1 MEAKNIKIIKG
12 SIYGLIFGFASPI
25 PGVSA
30 GTMAILLNV
39 YESFFSSISVAVVK
53 KNIDFTVSF
62 LVGWTLG
69 LFWISNIMMFLIDHY
84 EQIIFFSFIG
94 LILGSLP
101 MIYKKATVE
110 KIKIRN
116 TLIFFVAFIFMVFLA
131 LYGGDIS
138 SNSTLAELGGMSP
151 TLLLWIFVAGFI
163 SSSAMLIPGIG
174 GSLMMLI
181 FGVYTIYI
189 EAISTI
195 NIIILAIFIISMI
208 LGVLAGIVFTKKML
222 NFHAQALYF
231 SILGFII
238 GSLLIIYPGFSMD
251 IEGVLSI
258 GLMIAFAILA
268 YWLSKKDSQVKH

>member
-1 MEAKNIKIIKG
+1 VRNIKIIKG

-39 YESFFSSISVAVVK
+39 YESFFSSISIDAVK

-69 LFWISNIMMFLIDHY
+69 LFWISSIMMFLIDHY

-110 KIKIRN
+110 KVKIRN
-116 TLIFFVAFIFMVFLA
+116 VFIFLIAFVFMVFLA

-138 SNSTLAELGGMSP
+138 SNSTLAELGGMSL

-195 NIIILAIFIISMI
+195 NIIILSIFIISMI

-222 NFHAQALYF
+222 NSHAQALYF

-238 GSLLIIYPGFSMD
+238 GSLLIIYPGFYMD
-251 IEGVLSI
+251 VEGALSI
-258 GLMIAFAILA
+258 VLMIVFAILA
-268 YWLSKKDSQVKH
+268 YWLSKKDSEVLH